1 MNINDQHTGQ
11 EPFNVGGMTSKN
23 TNRSAPAGM
32 IADDP
37 AIGNNQCISPGDTF
51 SPPSKR
57 QQSSIHGVVLLFS
70 IVCTYCVLW
79 QLCQIYIP
87 WCHAGFKL
95 SICILWISLVYILGY
110 QRDDPRSERSTMQNF
125 TPSYITYFSGFLPVI
140 FLLVL
145 AVSPR
150 HASTTKPPLNLL
162 IPSYLTIIILVWLYF
177 RLLVISVFE
186 TCYSLDHVKS
196 NIYREQLITG
206 MITCTFDVDIKGA
219 MRFINRN
226 KMKHDT
232 SDSPNNTSFDVSVNE
247 AGDVSFMNNN
257 VAVTV
262 THIAIKAVAKAL
274 SENPV
279 LNKRRI
285 RIPYLAI
292 DGTYQT
298 KGIAVV
304 TPGPSTTGTSYNA
317 DSYVVLL
324 NADNLTVE
332 EISYESSTQ
341 ANRIQEEYRSV
352 RFMLLPWWTH
362 LLIRK
367 LGILQ
372 YVLRPHHQP
381 TLHDCTAMVITSPN
395 SSKLAH
401 VNINVAPPLID
412 TAKSPPIVVAIGGV
426 HVVKKNDKSQFLM
439 SVSVSMD
446 CQYANVATCRRFCE
460 QVQNLLQIPE
470 PCDS

>member
-1 MNINDQHTGQ
+1 
-11 EPFNVGGMTSKN
+11 
-23 TNRSAPAGM
+23 
-32 IADDP
+32 
-37 AIGNNQCISPGDTF
+37 
-51 SPPSKR
+51 
-57 QQSSIHGVVLLFS
+57 
-70 IVCTYCVLW
+70 
-79 QLCQIYIP
+79 
-87 WCHAGFKL
+87 
-95 SICILWISLVYILGY
+95 
-110 QRDDPRSERSTMQNF
+110 
-125 TPSYITYFSGFLPVI
+125 
-140 FLLVL
+140 
-145 AVSPR
+145 
-150 HASTTKPPLNLL
+150 
-162 IPSYLTIIILVWLYF
+162 
-177 RLLVISVFE
+177 
-186 TCYSLDHVKS
+186 
-196 NIYREQLITG
+196 